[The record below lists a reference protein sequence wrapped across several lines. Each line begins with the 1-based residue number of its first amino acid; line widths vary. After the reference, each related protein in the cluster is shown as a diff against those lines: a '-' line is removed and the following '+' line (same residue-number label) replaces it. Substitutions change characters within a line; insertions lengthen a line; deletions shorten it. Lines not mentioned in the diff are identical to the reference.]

1 MNNIK
6 CRYHKPQGQLWW
18 KICTSNEYL
27 SDFSDILVDGVSV
40 GINYLF
46 ENVDEAEA
54 YYDVELIPKSGVL
67 SKMYGLQG
75 CEMMDELYIGDNI
88 TSIADYYFF
97 GAGHLNKLY
106 IGSSLSSFGGNSLT
120 RFQGVD
126 EIKVDSNNTVL
137 LMDGTCL
144 VTNYGFLV
152 KCESATTVIPDSVT
166 TIGGY
171 SCSYSIMETI
181 TIPSSV
187 TAIYSSAFMGC
198 DNLKSI
204 TIPDSV
210 TTLGDSVFSG
220 CGALISVNI
229 GSGITEIGDGVFQSC
244 TSLSSIVIPD
254 NITSIGDLAFHN
266 CRSLTSIELN
276 EGLEELKGISY
287 CTSLETIELPS
298 TLKYCNG
305 LPNCW
310 ALREITS
317 HATTEP
323 SLNTFASFIGV
334 TEYGTLNYPEGS
346 DYSTWLSDEPH
357 FLGYYKWNEQPDT
370 GGTENPDTGGTENP
384 DTGGTENPDIP
395 EEITGDNL
403 YVTYNFS
410 NTEPY
415 ICKSSPLSGI
425 EDIRLNGVSIL
436 NDITISGIY
445 AKYTFE
451 DVGRYELEF
460 VCSNG
465 IIPDELFYTGISSS
479 NFDTILEVKI
489 GNSITSIG
497 NNVFDNC
504 GYLTKVLIGDSVY
517 SIGSAAFMRCD
528 LLNQINIPD
537 SVESIGQ
544 NAFYGCYNLTS
555 INIPDSVES
564 IGNYAFQNCK
574 NVNEVKIGKSVTSI
588 PYGCF
593 SGLTALQTI
602 DIPNSVTSIETNAFR
617 DCENLDNVKIGTS
630 VSSIGGGAFEY
641 CESLHTI
648 TSKAVTAPTVG
659 RTTFNGVTYGGTLY
673 YPEGSDYSTWLSD
686 DYNYLGYYNW
696 NAVAG
701 LPVKG
706 KIFLEYDSKDFDGYA
721 ISTSID
727 VTYQDIIT
735 VNPPTVS
742 AYWINLTTM
751 ATVSDV
757 ERYYFSLERNEG
769 DDRQGTITFS
779 GYDEDN
785 YLITKALTITQD
797 NFEDKM
803 ATSIALRKTSLEF
816 PYEGSTLYM
825 QVDYINPNEVLSPLP
840 AQEWITV
847 EENQR
852 GTATSG
858 NDTIIQVQYRVTMNE
873 TSFSRQASITFR
885 CTDAAGN
892 ILTDSHFMCYQAAPP
907 TAEMTFNPTVLNFP
921 YTGGTDVVEVTCK
934 QPNSEGLTIES
945 SSDYITGFRTT
956 DTYVG
961 SDGYTI
967 YTVEVTVGNPNTGTT
982 NLNEVLEFS
991 YTDIFDSYIKSDFP
1005 VVIGYAGEGTVHAFT
1020 QTAEVNADGSPEF
1033 SSFTSINC
1041 GYSGVTIH
1049 TPVVEGD
1056 WIILGEGTQQTGTF
1070 YGYDTVM
1077 NYPISFSANEGG
1089 ARIGTITFSGTDG
1102 LGNTKT
1108 DVCTIT
1114 QLAFEGGGEEDPD
1127 TPDIPSDSTEVYY
1140 GSIWKDVE
1148 YDFGGSENV
1157 TYTISTIEERW
1168 YPHIGVIEEETV
1180 IYKGTAWKSPDREG
1194 LSVIINKIC
1203 QNYFGESRLPLGS
1216 AVGVT
1221 QNYKKFILR
1230 GEFGNILRTYHFVND
1245 WSYQDLKMG
1254 LKTNPIIPYIV
1265 EGQYCFFS
1273 TLSFGEMDVPWGMDY
1288 FDGQQSY
1295 RNVEMLEDE
1304 FTTNIIV
1311 DSRRQG
1317 ISRFW
1322 FGSRYYDYVPKCKSH
1337 YVLYYLNPYGGWDWF
1352 PIMGNVK
1359 RTDNLTSYTYTQN
1372 YNNTTLDFGT
1382 SKYLNEI
1389 KIRYT
1394 LNTGW
1399 IKEYQADRMW
1409 ELIESNKVYLHDT
1422 KTDEIYPVIITDTDV
1437 EWKRKTPTNKIV
1449 NYDINIE
1456 LSQTRERL

>member
-1 MNNIK
+1 MASIFCKYWIPLGSSSQTFVIPICNNTDDFSKIK
-6 CRYHKPQGQLWW
+6 CNGYTYNSPNLPSTATIECCSGGY
-18 KICTSNEYL
+18 CT
-27 SDFSDILVDGVSV
+27 FLVE
-40 GINYLF
+40 F
-46 ENVDEAEA
+46 
-54 YYDVELIPKSGVL
+54 VL
-67 SKMYGLQG
+67 K
-75 CEMMDELYIGDNI
+75 DNI
-88 TSIADYYFF
+88 TSVRAGLFRECSYLVSCTLPDSIDTIEQYAFYDCTYLNELICLSSNTFLTGGKDTTFYGVKEGGTLYYPSGSDY
-97 GAGHLNKLY
+97 
-106 IGSSLSSFGGNSLT
+106 SSLLSEEPYFLGYYDWNAVEKDFSTSKNLICTYEVEDTTTPISLT
-120 RFQGVD
+120 
-126 EIKVDSNNTVL
+126 
-137 LMDGTCL
+137 
-144 VTNYGFLV
+144 
-152 KCESATTVIPDSVT
+152 
-166 TIGGY
+166 
-171 SCSYSIMETI
+171 
-181 TIPSSV
+181 
-187 TAIYSSAFMGC
+187 YSSDLYSEFYSDVLYNGVSIGKVTEYTFPNTGRQTVEFVISPHR
-198 DNLKSI
+198 DNLGGGFENCTKLVEVVMQDAPHTYNFNKI
-204 TIPDSV
+204 GAAD
-210 TTLGDSVFSG
+210 FSG
-220 CGALISVNI
+220 CTSLESIRLTDSI
-229 GSGITEIGDGVFQSC
+229 EEIQAYAFYGCESLNNLLFKGKLKTIENNAFYSC
-244 TSLSSIVIPD
+244 TSLD
-254 NITSIGDLAFHN
+254 KITTDITTAPTITPNSF
-266 CRSLTSIELN
+266 
-276 EGLEELKGISY
+276 EGV
-287 CTSLETIELPS
+287 
-298 TLKYCNG
+298 KYGGN
-305 LPNCW
+305 LD
-310 ALREITS
+310 
-317 HATTEP
+317 
-323 SLNTFASFIGV
+323 
-334 TEYGTLNYPEGS
+334 YPEGS
-346 DYSTWLSDEPH
+346 DYSTWLAIYPYYLGNYNWNGVADSEEDTLPHSITLEYSSITFDWYKESKIVGLSYENIDDFEFEYGSNITNIYLSDGYIRISCDVNYGEEINNWVRIKGKWLGKYVYIVSLKITQNEYPKPEENGRIVMKYH
-357 FLGYYKWNEQPDT
+357 IPRGESGNLLLYRYSALADYSNMIGYYLPTIYVDGEPISITSTNYTRQAQYEISTSREDR
-370 GGTENPDTGGTENP
+370 
-384 DTGGTENPDIP
+384 DIRV
-395 EEITGDNL
+395 EYQYGQGKIVDKL
-403 YVTYNFS
+403 FYVS
-410 NTEPY
+410 A
-415 ICKSSPLSGI
+415 LSGQ
-425 EDIRLNGVSIL
+425 
-436 NDITISGIY
+436 
-445 AKYTFE
+445 
-451 DVGRYELEF
+451 YEPSWL
-460 VCSNG
+460 SL
-465 IIPDELFYTGISSS
+465 PD
-479 NFDTILEVKI
+479 
-489 GNSITSIG
+489 SITSIG
-497 NNVFDNC
+497 SQV
-504 GYLTKVLIGDSVY
+504 
-517 SIGSAAFMRCD
+517 
-528 LLNQINIPD
+528 
-537 SVESIGQ
+537 
-544 NAFYGCYNLTS
+544 FYGLPLTS
-555 INIPDSVES
+555 IEIGKNLKTIGDNAFGNLEELES
-564 IGNYAFQNCK
+564 I
-574 NVNEVKIGKSVTSI
+574 
-588 PYGCF
+588 
-593 SGLTALQTI
+593 TI
-602 DIPNSVTSIETNAFR
+602 KT
-617 DCENLDNVKIGTS
+617 L
-630 VSSIGGGAFEY
+630 
-641 CESLHTI
+641 
-648 TSKAVTAPTVG
+648 TAPTIEPN
-659 RTTFNGVTYGGTLY
+659 TFYGVKEYGTLY
-673 YPEGSDYSTWLSD
+673 YPSVSDYSSWLSTD
-686 DYNYLGYYNW
+686 NYYLGKYYW
-696 NAVAG
+696 NAE
-701 LPVKG
+701 PTDFSKG
-706 KIFLEYDSKDFDGYA
+706 RIYLEYDSRDFDGYA

-742 AYWINLTTM
+742 ADWINLTTM
-751 ATVSDV
+751 ATVSDA

-825 QVDYINPNEVLSPLP
+825 QVDYINPNEVLAPVP

-858 NDTIIQVQYRVTMNE
+858 NDTIIQVQYRVTMGE

-892 ILTDSHFMCYQAAPP
+892 VLTDSHFMCYQAAPP

-921 YTGGTDVVEVTCK
+921 YTGGTGVVEVTCK
-934 QPNSEGLTIES
+934 QPNSGGLTIET

-956 DTYVG
+956 DTYEG

-967 YTVEVTVGNPNTGTT
+967 YTVEVTVGNENTGTT

-991 YTDIFDSYIKSDFP
+991 YTDIFDSYIKVDYP

-1148 YDFGGSENV
+1148 YSFGGSENV

-1168 YPHIGVIEEETV
+1168 YPHIGTIEEETV

-1203 QNYFGESRLPLGS
+1203 QNYFPESRLPLGS
-1216 AVGVT
+1216 AVGIT

-1295 RNVEMLEDE
+1295 RNVEMLDDE
-1304 FTTNIIV
+1304 YTTLIIPN
-1311 DSRRQG
+1311 SRRQG

-1389 KIRYT
+1389 KIRYR

-1422 KTDEIYPVIITDTDV
+1422 ETDEIYPVVITDTDV